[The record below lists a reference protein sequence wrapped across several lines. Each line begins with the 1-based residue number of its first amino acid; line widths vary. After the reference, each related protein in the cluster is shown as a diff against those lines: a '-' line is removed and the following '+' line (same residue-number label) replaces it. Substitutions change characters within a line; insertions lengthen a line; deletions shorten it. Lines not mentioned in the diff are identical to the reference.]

1 MTLQYNYSFS
11 TVRDP
16 GQPHYSCGAMNKLH
30 RSSQTSGNKTLPL
43 TVPSRADDTSLFA
56 FIQIYVGFLGL
67 PSLSLM
73 LITDKM
79 MSLLARNWHQAQ
91 VQQQM
96 NFISN
101 S

>member
-1 MTLQYNYSFS
+1 MK
-11 TVRDP
+11 
-16 GQPHYSCGAMNKLH
+16 KLH
-30 RSSQTSGNKTLPL
+30 RSSQTSGNKTLL
-43 TVPSRADDTSLFA
+43 HQLISRVDDTSLFA

-79 MSLLARNWHQAQ
+79 MSLLARGWHQAQ